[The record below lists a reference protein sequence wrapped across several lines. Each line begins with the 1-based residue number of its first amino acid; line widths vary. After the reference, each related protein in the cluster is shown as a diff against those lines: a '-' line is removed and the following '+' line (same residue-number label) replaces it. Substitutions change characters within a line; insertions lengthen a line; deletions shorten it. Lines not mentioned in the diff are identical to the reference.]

1 MGLEILTELNS
12 SYDFLKAESPSQS
25 RTREIFIFHN
35 TLAPDNPTE
44 QPIKI
49 PQPLHFNN
57 IKKWREIRTKEKVNK
72 NIKKIKTKKLPGHAS
87 AMKQTEKHM
96 VAVPTVRSHNLRLMT
111 MIDWVKE
118 FF

>member
-1 MGLEILTELNS
+1 MAGDTDKRKRKQEG
-12 SYDFLKAESPSQS
+12 
-25 RTREIFIFHN
+25 
-35 TLAPDNPTE
+35 
-44 QPIKI
+44 
-49 PQPLHFNN
+49 
-57 IKKWREIRTKEKVNK
+57 
-72 NIKKIKTKKLPGHAS
+72 KKILKLKILASHAS